1 MVEDARMSVRR
12 VLFVCLGNI
21 CRSPLVEGVARERLA
36 EAGLD
41 VAVASC
47 GTGGWHAGE
56 GTDPRMIAAA
66 RAAGHDLS
74 KHCARQLLER
84 DFADFDLLLAMDRD
98 NLRALRKLA
107 ATPEQAEKAV
117 LFLEWTG
124 AAPPLEFPDPWHGD
138 AAGFASAVK
147 LAERGVAGLIERLR
161 NANR

>member
-1 MVEDARMSVRR
+1 MTVRR

-21 CRSPLVEGVARERLA
+21 CRSPLVEAVARKRVA

-56 GTDPRMIAAA
+56 GADPRMIAAA

-74 KHCARQLLER
+74 RHRARQLRER
-84 DFADFDLLLAMDRD
+84 YFDDYDLLLVMDRA
-98 NLRALRKLA
+98 NLRELRKLA
-107 ATPEQAEKAV
+107 ATPEQAERAA
-117 LFLEWTG
+117 LFLEWTD

-138 AAGFASAVK
+138 AAGFAASVE
-147 LAERGVAGLIERLR
+147 LAEHGVAGLVERLHGIHGG
-161 NANR
+161 

>member
-1 MVEDARMSVRR
+1 MAEDAGVSVHR

-21 CRSPLVEGVARERLA
+21 CRSPLAEAVARKRLA

-41 VAVASC
+41 VSVASC
-47 GTGGWHAGE
+47 GTGDWHAGE
-56 GTDPRMIAAA
+56 GADPRMVAAA

-74 KHCARQLLER
+74 KHRARQLRER
-84 DFADFDLLLAMDRD
+84 DFTDYDLLLAMDRD
-98 NLRALRKLA
+98 NLRGLRKLA
-107 ATPEQAEKAV
+107 ATPEQAGRAA

-138 AAGFASAVK
+138 AAGFTASVK

-161 NANR
+161 DASR